1 MTHDRITRLLRLIGL
16 LQSGRGHNAHSL
28 AVECGVSRR
37 TVFRD
42 LEIMRLAGVPMQ
54 FEDAEQHYRI
64 PGMNFLPPTN
74 FTPDEA
80 LSLLVLCYHLG
91 DRSGVPFHAP
101 ARSAALKLECA
112 LPERLRE
119 YLREATSAIHMRME
133 PTSQARGAAPYYQ
146 QLIDAIRRRRCVRIE
161 YDSFSD
167 RELLSTKLSPYRLL
181 FSRRSWYVFGR
192 SSCHRQTRTF
202 NVGRIVSLDTLDER
216 FSFPRG
222 FSIERQLRNA
232 WHLIPEA
239 GPDQNVIVRFEK
251 LVAKN
256 VAEVAWHKTQ
266 RLVWRDDGR
275 LDFHVRVS
283 GINEISW
290 WILGYGDQAEV
301 LKPPALRELVERRCR
316 QLLKRYA
323 GGGAAETTARS
334 SVDAEASAKSSS
346 ANGQKL
352 PKHDQRRK
360 KSGHEKKRA
369 RAAGPRK
376 RAAAK

>member
-1 MTHDRITRLLRLIGL
+1 M
-16 LQSGRGHNAHSL
+16 
-28 AVECGVSRR
+28 AVECSVSRR
-37 TVFRD
+37 TIFRD
-42 LEIMRLAGVPMQ
+42 LEVMRLAGVPMQ
-54 FEDAEQHYRI
+54 FEDAEQQYRI

-74 FTPDEA
+74 FTPEEA

-119 YLREATSAIHMRME
+119 YLRDATSAIQMRME

-146 QLIDAIRRRRCVRIE
+146 QLIDAIRSRRSVRIE

-167 RELLSTKLSPYRLL
+167 RALIRTKLSPYRLL

-192 SSCHRQTRTF
+192 SSFHRQTRTF
-202 NVGRIVSLDTLDER
+202 NVGRIVSLDKLDER
-216 FSFPRG
+216 FAFPRG

-232 WHLIPEA
+232 WHLIPEP
-239 GPDQNVIVRFEK
+239 GPDQDVVIRFEK

-266 RLVWRDDGR
+266 RLVWCDDGR

-301 LKPPALRELVERRCR
+301 LQPPALRALVERRCR
-316 QLLKRYA
+316 HLLARYA
-323 GGGAAETTARS
+323 HDTRS
-334 SVDAEASAKSSS
+334 STPRASVDGKVARGS
-346 ANGQKL
+346 
-352 PKHDQRRK
+352 
-360 KSGHEKKRA
+360 KRA
-369 RAAGPRK
+369 KRASGRRAVGARK
-376 RAAAK
+376 RKPQTEAGRSRSRTRAK